1 MRELQETRYQ
11 FDRPFVMD
19 SSAYT
24 AQFGETATP
33 VRRSRRGDG
42 ALVAAAAGRG
52 STLAVVME
60 TLFVLVLIFGALA
73 VAAAAGWAIHRLSQR
88 PS

>member
-1 MRELQETRYQ
+1 
-11 FDRPFVMD
+11 
-19 SSAYT
+19 
-24 AQFGETATP
+24 
-33 VRRSRRGDG
+33 
-42 ALVAAAAGRG
+42 
-52 STLAVVME
+52 ME